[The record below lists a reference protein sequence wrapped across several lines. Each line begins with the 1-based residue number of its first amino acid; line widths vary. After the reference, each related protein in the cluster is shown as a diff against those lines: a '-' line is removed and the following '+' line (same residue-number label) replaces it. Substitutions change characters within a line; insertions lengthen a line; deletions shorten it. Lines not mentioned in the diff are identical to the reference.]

1 MGQFDDG
8 RFGDKSV
15 IRHDPFD
22 GNAFH
27 ALFQKILGLVLGL
40 IFVVCFRLNK
50 HPLQPNIWSTVE
62 FAYSDFGYNDTS
74 PIKRR
79 VFFGPGRISIFYVH

>member
-50 HPLQPNIWSTVE
+50 HPLQPNI
-62 FAYSDFGYNDTS
+62 
-74 PIKRR
+74 
-79 VFFGPGRISIFYVH
+79 